1 MGGWVRTMVR
11 TQTMPKTHGL
21 FQSRRGDDV
30 TTDVATSD
38 ARRLP
43 ASLVHTKQVLDLTA
57 DDSRLALG
65 SPLSIVCLSSTPIN
79 LLLFWLPSVP
89 HFGKFW
95 LLFQSLSPQRGGQ
108 RGGRRS
114 VGGHECVER
123 SASIHSVNI
132 HVVVIITVSWKFER
146 LTT

>member
-1 MGGWVRTMVR
+1 
-11 TQTMPKTHGL
+11 MPKTHGL

-79 LLLFWLPSVP
+79 LLYFGYRQVPSVP

-132 HVVVIITVSWKFER
+132 HVVVIITESWNLEI
-146 LTT
+146 

>member
-1 MGGWVRTMVR
+1 
-11 TQTMPKTHGL
+11 MPKTHGL

-79 LLLFWLPSVP
+79 LLY
-89 HFGKFW
+89 FGYRASPILANFGFSSNRF
-95 LLFQSLSPQRGGQ
+95 LLSAGGS
-108 RGGRRS
+108 GAG
-114 VGGHECVER
+114 VGV
-123 SASIHSVNI
+123 
-132 HVVVIITVSWKFER
+132 
-146 LTT
+146 

>member
-1 MGGWVRTMVR
+1 
-11 TQTMPKTHGL
+11 MPKTHGL

-65 SPLSIVCLSSTPIN
+65 SPLSIVCLSSTPLIRITCFI
-79 LLLFWLPSVP
+79 LVTERPPFWQILASLPIAFS
-89 HFGKFW
+89 
-95 LLFQSLSPQRGGQ
+95 SARGAA
-108 RGGRRS
+108 GRAS
-114 VGGHECVER
+114 ECR
-123 SASIHSVNI
+123 
-132 HVVVIITVSWKFER
+132 R
-146 LTT
+146 P